1 MGSAPYV
8 RWEAIDTDDSGII
21 QLGIDRTEKLQ
32 IIPTETIQLK
42 TFKEQRII
50 DLLESIDNSM
60 KTLLIYMQEITG
72 ERLEN

>member
-8 RWEAIDTDDSGII
+8 RGEAIDTDDSGII